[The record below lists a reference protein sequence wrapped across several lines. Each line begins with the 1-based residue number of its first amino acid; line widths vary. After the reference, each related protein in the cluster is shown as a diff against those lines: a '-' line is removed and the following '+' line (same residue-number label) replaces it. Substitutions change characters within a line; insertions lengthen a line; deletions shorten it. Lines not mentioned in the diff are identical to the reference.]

1 MEPMS
6 LPPGYL
12 LPEGKT
18 MQDILRMDAELLAGE
33 GIDPAWPG
41 FEGPPEDSEADSVS
55 TTGCRAG
62 GIGLDLSRACRSLPR
77 SAGWRARCGRC
88 GSWTAWRR

>member
-18 MQDILRMDAELLAGE
+18 MLDILRMDAELLASE
-33 GIDPAWPG
+33 GIDPKWPG
-41 FEGPPEDSEADSVS
+41 FEDPPEDSEADSN
-55 TTGCRAG
+55 
-62 GIGLDLSRACRSLPR
+62 
-77 SAGWRARCGRC
+77 
-88 GSWTAWRR
+88 

>member
-18 MQDILRMDAELLAGE
+18 MQDVLRMDADLLASE
-33 GIDPAWPG
+33 GLDPTWPG
-41 FEGPPEDSEADSVS
+41 FDDKPDEDGYKNS
-55 TTGCRAG
+55 
-62 GIGLDLSRACRSLPR
+62 
-77 SAGWRARCGRC
+77 
-88 GSWTAWRR
+88 

>member
-41 FEGPPEDSEADSVS
+41 FEGPSEDSEADS
-55 TTGCRAG
+55 
-62 GIGLDLSRACRSLPR
+62 D
-77 SAGWRARCGRC
+77 
-88 GSWTAWRR
+88 

>member
-18 MQDILRMDAELLAGE
+18 MQDILRMDVELLASE
-33 GIDPAWPG
+33 GLDPTWPG
-41 FEGPPEDSEADSVS
+41 FDESQGDAESDSD
-55 TTGCRAG
+55 
-62 GIGLDLSRACRSLPR
+62 
-77 SAGWRARCGRC
+77 
-88 GSWTAWRR
+88 

>member
-18 MQDILRMDAELLAGE
+18 MRDILRMDAELLASE
-33 GIDPAWPG
+33 GIDPQWPG
-41 FEGPPEDSEADSVS
+41 FEDPPQECRVRLEYGGVVVESRGRVS
-55 TTGCRAG
+55 RSGRGHSG
-62 GIGLDLSRACRSLPR
+62 G
-77 SAGWRARCGRC
+77 
-88 GSWTAWRR
+88 